1 MKSGKIVWPFFLLAY
16 FCFFE
21 NSNREIDQVVKT
33 HLTPFLIKSL
43 NIWHLARKS
52 SSGAKSSL
60 CKFI

>member
-33 HLTPFLIKSL
+33 HLTPFLINSV
-43 NIWHLARKS
+43 NHLLGSNLLSANSFKRIS
-52 SSGAKSSL
+52 
-60 CKFI
+60 